1 MPKAKSRF
9 VCQQCGFESA
19 KWMGRC
25 PNCDEWNTFE
35 EEEIKDAA
43 RVLQTNAEFIE
54 VQLLKDVLSKDE
66 ERIKTGIEEFDRV
79 LGGGIVPGSLV
90 LVGGDPGIGKS
101 TLLLQVSDIMSRF
114 TKVLYISGEESA
126 QQIKLRADRI
136 IKNEQNIYLLTET
149 NIHNIEI
156 QIEKLSPG
164 FVIIDSIQTM
174 YNDESA
180 TIPGSVSQVK
190 QVTQHLMRIAKQ
202 NGITV
207 FIIGHVTKEGAI
219 AGPKVLEHM
228 VDTVLYFE
236 GDRSQSFRV
245 LRAVKNRFGSTNE
258 IGVFD
263 MQEEGL
269 KEIRNPSELMLSG
282 RPQNASGTAVICC
295 MEGTRPIL
303 MEVQSLICH
312 TNFGVP
318 RRMATGIEYNKA
330 IMLLAV
336 IEKKLGLSLSQY
348 DAYINIA
355 GGMKVQEPAADLGI
369 IASAISG
376 YYNIP
381 IPYDTCFVGE
391 VGLTG
396 EVRGVNNI
404 DRRINEAKKMGFS
417 KIFVPEM
424 RTKNIRKIEGIKVA
438 LVKDIKEI
446 LKFIKDNE

>member
-1 MPKAKSRF
+1 MPRAKSRF

-25 PNCDEWNTFE
+25 PNCDEWNSFE
-35 EEEIKDAA
+35 EEEITVSARASAA
-43 RVLQTNAEFIE
+43 YTEIAE

-66 ERIKTGIEEFDRV
+66 DRIKTGIEEFDRV
-79 LGGGIVPGSLV
+79 LGGGIVQGSLV

-101 TLLLQVSDIMSRF
+101 TLLLQVSEIMSKY

-126 QQIKLRADRI
+126 RQIKLRADRI
-136 IKNEQNIYLLTET
+136 IKNEQNIYLLPET
-149 NIHNIEI
+149 NIHNIEM

-174 YNDESA
+174 FTGESN

-202 NGITV
+202 SGITV

-236 GDRSQSFRV
+236 GDRSQSFRI

-269 KEIRNPSELMLSG
+269 EEIRNPSELILSN
-282 RPQNASGTAVICC
+282 RPKNASGTAVICC

-303 MEVQSLICH
+303 MEVQSLICY

-318 RRMATGIEYNKA
+318 RRMATGIDYNKA
-330 IMLLAV
+330 VLLLAV

-381 IPYDTCFVGE
+381 VPYDTCFVGE

-404 DRRINEAKKMGFS
+404 DRRIIEARKMGFS

-424 RTKNIRKIEGIKVA
+424 RSKNIRNIDGIKITF
-438 LVKDIKEI
+438 VKDIKQI